1 MHLLSA
7 LSDKRLLSLMLFFML
22 TACTDAQKPANLLS
36 EEEMTRVMMEVYT
49 YEEKINRL
57 NLRRDSAE
65 KIFLLAEPIIF
76 QKIGVP
82 DSVFKR
88 SYDYYIEH
96 PKQLESI
103 YTALVD
109 SLNLREQK
117 LSASKP
123 AEKVQ

>member
-1 MHLLSA
+1 
-7 LSDKRLLSLMLFFML
+7 MLFAL
-22 TACTDAQKPANLLS
+22 LAACTDAQKPANLLS

-57 NLRRDSAE
+57 NVRRDSAE
-65 KIFLLAEPIIF
+65 KIFELAKPAIF

-82 DSVFKR
+82 DSVFKS
-88 SYDYYIEH
+88 SYDYYVAH

-103 YTALVD
+103 YTAMVD

-117 LSASKP
+117 LSTSKP
-123 AEKVQ
+123 VVKVQWFTRSHLKAK